1 MIKLLIPAD
10 GNVDNHYDNDNYKG
24 KYYIGSVV
32 DDDDDNNIQFDILKD
47 HIDTDYD
54 ENYYDGEDEQDHET
68 SYTLQIHLLKHFNFV
83 F

>member
-1 MIKLLIPAD
+1 MIKLLIPAV
-10 GNVDNHYDNDNYKG
+10 GNVDNDNDNYTG

-32 DDDDDNNIQFDILKD
+32 DDDDDNNIQFDILKG
-47 HIDTDYD
+47 HIGTVYD

>member
-1 MIKLLIPAD
+1 MTIIQ
-10 GNVDNHYDNDNYKG
+10 VSI
-24 KYYIGSVV
+24 IGSVV
-32 DDDDDNNIQFDILKD
+32 DDYDDNNIQFDILKD

-68 SYTLQIHLLKHFNFV
+68 SCTLQIHLLKHFNFV

>member
-1 MIKLLIPAD
+1 MVMLIMIMIMTIIQVL
-10 GNVDNHYDNDNYKG
+10 

-32 DDDDDNNIQFDILKD
+32 DHDDDNNIQFDILKG
-47 HIDTDYD
+47 HIGTVYD

>member
-1 MIKLLIPAD
+1 MIMMTITF
-10 GNVDNHYDNDNYKG
+10 N
-24 KYYIGSVV
+24 
-32 DDDDDNNIQFDILKD
+32 FILKD

>member
-1 MIKLLIPAD
+1 M
-10 GNVDNHYDNDNYKG
+10 VDH
-24 KYYIGSVV
+24 
-32 DDDDDNNIQFDILKD
+32 DDDNNIQFDILKG
-47 HIDTDYD
+47 HIGTVYD